1 MRCHGNGKQRKTNF
15 QVQEMQVVRTICS
28 STANTSTV
36 TLIFLH
42 YFNNNDATIRCQFY
56 DQRRRKLYHT
66 LLGHGGQGR
75 EMSSQMDQRPLQ
87 RVWVGY
93 FLSHRTL
100 KIPSSIN
107 KPVQSCKIQGK
118 WSEKKCEISK
128 HGWLVNIFYSISFMD
143 YHFNLCLFFPRANRR
158 ILDRVRLMLWISHR
172 NFSFHYA
179 IRFRPVR
186 ERISKRSLPHR
197 KRLDNMEAEF
207 HFPFETFPPVVNC

>member
-1 MRCHGNGKQRKTNF
+1 MKFGTLIVVTNTNNFKCIAKPELHRFPQKPQFIKIHKKCMNYLSQFIKTQYRFTTSTNLYILFITRYCTLTMRCHGNGKQRKTNF

-66 LLGHGGQGR
+66 LLGHGGQGG
-75 EMSSQMDQRPLQ
+75 ETSSQMDQRPLQ

-93 FLSHRTL
+93 FLSHRTV

-118 WSEKKCEISK
+118 WSEKKREISN
-128 HGWLVNIFYSISFMD
+128 HG
-143 YHFNLCLFFPRANRR
+143 
-158 ILDRVRLMLWISHR
+158 
-172 NFSFHYA
+172 
-179 IRFRPVR
+179 
-186 ERISKRSLPHR
+186 
-197 KRLDNMEAEF
+197 
-207 HFPFETFPPVVNC
+207 

>member
-1 MRCHGNGKQRKTNF
+1 MSLLLCFNVNSIKSNF
-15 QVQEMQVVRTICS
+15 SIFFFNFS
-28 STANTSTV
+28 SARNAGGTHY
-36 TLIFLH
+36 LQLYFLH
-42 YFNNNDATIRCQFY
+42 YFNNNDASIQCQFY

-66 LLGHGGQGR
+66 LLGHGGQGG
-75 EMSSQMDQRPLQ
+75 ETSSQMDQRPLQ

-107 KPVQSCKIQGK
+107 KLVQRCKIQGK
-118 WSEKKCEISK
+118 WSEKKCEISN
-128 HGWLVNIFYSISFMD
+128 HDWLVNIFYRISFMD
-143 YHFNLCLFFPRANRR
+143 YHFNFLSIFPPANRR

-197 KRLDNMEAEF
+197 KRLDNIEAEF
-207 HFPFETFPPVVNC
+207 HFPFKTLPAVVNC

>member
-1 MRCHGNGKQRKTNF
+1 
-15 QVQEMQVVRTICS
+15 MQVVRTICS

-107 KPVQSCKIQGK
+107 KPVPSSKIAGK
-118 WSEKKCEISK
+118 WSEKKREISN
-128 HGWLVNIFYSISFMD
+128 HGWLVNIFYRISYID
-143 YHFNLCLFFPRANRR
+143 YHFNVCFFPVQTDAF
-158 ILDRVRLMLWISHR
+158 LDRVLLMFWISYR
-172 NFSFHYA
+172 NFSFHA
-179 IRFRPVR
+179 IRFRPV
-186 ERISKRSLPHR
+186 ERIATRYLLIANDLIIWKPNSI
-197 KRLDNMEAEF
+197 
-207 HFPFETFPPVVNC
+207 